1 MIVEGSGIFIFLESR
16 LYNMAEIASFA
27 IVLSIFYWYIIG
39 MERLNPLNDF
49 LFLKLM
55 GEEGNEVQCLSF
67 LNAVL
72 GSKGNRTRGSQPIN
86 LIKILENRTIT
97 ADVIGEKTSILD
109 VRVETDT
116 GEKCNIEVQL
126 KDLHNMERRTLF
138 YWGREFTRGISE
150 GDDYLLLP
158 KVITINIVNFD
169 NIKLNDFHTCFHLW
183 EDDRKDYLLTDALEI
198 HFINMK
204 KFRQLKTGDIAHN
217 PLERW
222 LTFLDKETPLE
233 IIEEVVK
240 MDTAINKAN
249 ERLNFVSQDKEFLRN
264 YHLREMSMSDRTTEL
279 NTSFERGVEQRNME
293 IAKNAKNK
301 GLSIELI
308 KDLTGLDTETIQSIV

>member
-1 MIVEGSGIFIFLESR
+1 
-16 LYNMAEIASFA
+16 
-27 IVLSIFYWYIIG
+27 

-55 GEEGNEVQCLSF
+55 GEEGNEVQCLAF
-67 LNAVL
+67 LNAIL
-72 GSKGNRTRGSQPIN
+72 GSKGKVPIN
-86 LIKILENRTIT
+86 LIKILENRAIT
-97 ADVIGEKTSILD
+97 ADIIGEKASILD

-116 GEKCNIEVQL
+116 GEKVNIEVQL
-126 KDLHNMERRTLF
+126 KDLHNMEKRTLF
-138 YWGREFTRGISE
+138 YWGREFTKGISE

-169 NIKLNDFHTCFHLW
+169 NIKINDFHTCFHLW
-183 EDDRKDYLLTDALEI
+183 EDDHKDYLLTNVLEI

-204 KFRQLKTGDIAHN
+204 KFRQLKTSDIAHN

-222 LTFLDKETPLE
+222 LTFLDKETPSE

-240 MDTAINKAN
+240 MDIAISRAN

-264 YHLREMSMSDRTTEL
+264 YHLREMAMSDLTTAI
-279 NTSFERGVEQRNME
+279 NTGIEKREIE
-293 IAKNAKNK
+293 IAKNLLRMNLTAEQ
-301 GLSIELI
+301 IQEA
-308 KDLTGLDTETIQSIV
+308 TGLDTETIQTIL